1 MDLAKVLVHDRLEII
16 IIIIIIIIKLFFST
30 NSLSGTALD
39 PKIHLY
45 MSITIFRDV

>member
-1 MDLAKVLVHDRLEII
+1 MDLAKVLVHDRLEI

-45 MSITIFRDV
+45 MSLTIFRDV

>member
-1 MDLAKVLVHDRLEII
+1 MDLAKVLVHDRLE
-16 IIIIIIIIKLFFST
+16 IIIIIIIKLFFST

-45 MSITIFRDV
+45 MSLTIFRDV